1 MHMHEDV
8 EPTAS
13 TNEPDVGEEADSDEQ
28 PAHGDK
34 HEAKSPVRGRIL
46 VVDDETNA
54 RNALAEL
61 LRDEGYTVE
70 TASDGFKALPKLEE
84 FAPDL
89 LLTDLKM
96 PGMDGISLM
105 RKAQEAD
112 SEIVAVVMTA
122 YGAVDTAVSAM
133 RAGAADYITKPI
145 NFEELSI
152 VLERALERRRLRV
165 EAGQL
170 RQRLSQRDRIEN
182 IVGASAPMARV
193 FETILQVAPSRAS
206 VLITGESG
214 TGKELVAAAIHQ
226 HSTRSAGPF
235 VKLHCAALA
244 ETLLE
249 SELFGHEKGA
259 FTGAMGR
266 RDGRFQQADGGTLFL
281 DEIGEISQS
290 VQVKLLRFLQQREF
304 ERVGGNQTIK
314 VDVRIVAATHRDL
327 AAEVRAG
334 RFREDLFYRLNVVT
348 IETPPLRARVSDIP
362 LLATRFLRRFAEE
375 NGKDVRGFSD
385 EALQRLTQYGWP
397 GNVRE
402 LENAVERAVV
412 VCRHHDIRAQDLS
425 PHIVK
430 STARAEDGLPVV
442 PGASLAELE
451 RYAIL
456 KTLEHT
462 GGSTSRA
469 AEILGISPRTI
480 QYRLHEYA
488 DARVTP
494 ATGKRS
500 KAQQQPAAGN
510 DSEDD
515 AS

>member
-1 MHMHEDV
+1 M
-8 EPTAS
+8 S
-13 TNEPDVGEEADSDEQ
+13 TNLQQHTSLEASEGSLDDSTANAD
-28 PAHGDK
+28 PAAQDD
-34 HEAKSPVRGRIL
+34 AKKPLAGKPSARGRIL

-61 LRDEGYTVE
+61 LRDEGYTVD
-70 TASDGFKALPKLEE
+70 TAPDGFKALPKLEE
-84 FAPDL
+84 LEPDL

-96 PGMDGISLM
+96 PGIDGIELM
-105 RKAQEAD
+105 RKAQNAD
-112 SEIVAVVMTA
+112 ADLVTVVMTA
-122 YGAVDTAVSAM
+122 YGAVDTAVMAM
-133 RAGAADYITKPI
+133 REGAADYITKPI
-145 NFEELSI
+145 NFEELAI

-165 EAGQL
+165 EAGEL
-170 RQRLSQRDRIEN
+170 RNRLSQRDRIEN
-182 IVGASAPMARV
+182 IVGASPPMARV

-226 HSTRSAGPF
+226 HSQRASGPF

-281 DEIGEISQS
+281 DEIGEISPAI
-290 VQVKLLRFLQQREF
+290 QVKLLRFLQQREF

-327 AAEVRAG
+327 TQEVREG

-362 LLATRFLRRFAEE
+362 LLATRFLQRFAQE
-375 NGKDVRGFSD
+375 NAKELRGFSD
-385 EALQRLTQYGWP
+385 EALQRLTQYPWP

-412 VCRHHDIRAQDLS
+412 VCRHHEVRAQDLS

-430 STARAEDGLPVV
+430 TTARPEDGLPVV

-488 DARVTP
+488 EARP
-494 ATGKRS
+494 PLKRAGAGKGQHNPPPNES
-500 KAQQQPAAGN
+500 
-510 DSEDD
+510 
-515 AS
+515 